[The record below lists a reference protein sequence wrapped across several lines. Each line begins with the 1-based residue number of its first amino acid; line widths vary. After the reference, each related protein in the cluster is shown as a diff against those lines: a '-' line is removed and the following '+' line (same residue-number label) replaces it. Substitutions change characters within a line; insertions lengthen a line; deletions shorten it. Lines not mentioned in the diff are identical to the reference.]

1 MRDYKISLAGDLGS
15 GKSTVGE
22 ILSEKYGLKKVSIG
36 QILREMA
43 QNHNMTVAE
52 FNVYMESHPE
62 YDNLVDDK
70 LKSYE
75 NERGNFL
82 FDSRMAWHFVPSGFS
97 VYMKV
102 DVKTAAVRIM
112 NAQREHEKYPSVE
125 VAVEKLTERRNSEL
139 LRYNSLYGVDIV
151 DMNNY
156 DLVVD
161 TSGKTPQEVALIII
175 ENFEKW
181 LQGDNA

>member
-1 MRDYKISLAGDLGS
+1 MKDYKISLAGDLGS
-15 GKSTVGE
+15 GKTTVGE
-22 ILSEKYGLKKVSIG
+22 ILSQKYNLKKISIG

-43 QNHNMTVAE
+43 QAQGMTVAE
-52 FNVYMESHPE
+52 FNTYMETHPE

-75 NERGNFL
+75 TISGNFL
-82 FDSRMAWHFVPSGFS
+82 FDSRMAWHFVPSGYS

-102 DVKTAAVRIM
+102 DVETAALRIM
-112 NAQREHEKYPSVE
+112 NAQRENEKYPNVQ
-125 VAVEKLTERRNSEL
+125 VAVDKLTERRKSEL
-139 LRYNSLYGVDIV
+139 LRYNSLYGVNIA

-161 TSGKTPQEVALIII
+161 TSGKTPEEVAEVIIK
-175 ENFEKW
+175 NFEKW
-181 LQGDNA
+181 LND

>member
-1 MRDYKISLAGDLGS
+1 MKDYKISLAGDLGS

-22 ILSEKYGLKKVSIG
+22 ILSKKYNLQKVSIG

-43 QNHNMTVAE
+43 TERGMTVAE
-52 FNVYMESHPE
+52 FNVYMETHPE

-75 NERGNFL
+75 GLSGNYL
-82 FDSRMAWHFVPSGFS
+82 FDSRMAWHFVPSSFA

-102 DVKTAAVRIM
+102 GVEAAAKRII
-112 NAQREHEKYPSVE
+112 NAQREHEKYDSVE
-125 VAVEKLTERRNSEL
+125 DAVNKLIERRNSEL

-151 DMNNY
+151 DMDNY

-161 TSGKTPQEVALIII
+161 TSDKTPDQVASVII

-181 LQGDNA
+181 LND

>member
-1 MRDYKISLAGDLGS
+1 MKDYKISLAGDLGS
-15 GKSTVGE
+15 GKTTVGE
-22 ILSEKYGLKKVSIG
+22 ILSEKYNLKKISIG

-43 QNHNMTVAE
+43 QAQGMTVAE
-52 FNVYMESHPE
+52 FNVYMETHPE

-75 NERGNFL
+75 NISGNYL
-82 FDSRMAWHFVPSGFS
+82 FDSRMAWHFVPSGYS

-102 DVKTAAVRIM
+102 DVETAALRIM
-112 NAQREHEKYPSVE
+112 NAERENEKYPNVQ
-125 VAVEKLTERRNSEL
+125 VAVDKLVERRKSEL
-139 LRYNSLYGVDIV
+139 LRYNSLYGVNIA

-161 TSGKTPQEVALIII
+161 TSGKTPEQVANVII

-181 LQGDNA
+181 LND

>member
-1 MRDYKISLAGDLGS
+1 MKDYKISLAGDLGS
-15 GKSTVGE
+15 GKTTVGE
-22 ILSEKYGLKKVSIG
+22 ILSQKYNLKKISIG

-43 QNHNMTVAE
+43 QAQGMTVAE
-52 FNVYMESHPE
+52 FNTYMETHPE

-75 NERGNFL
+75 TESGNFL
-82 FDSRMAWHFVPSGFS
+82 FDSRMAWHFVPSGYS

-102 DVKTAAVRIM
+102 DVETAALRIM
-112 NAQREHEKYPSVE
+112 NADRENEKYPNVQ
-125 VAVEKLTERRNSEL
+125 VAVQKLIERRKSEL
-139 LRYNSLYGVDIV
+139 IRYNSLYGVDIAN
-151 DMNNY
+151 MKNY

-161 TSGKTPQEVALIII
+161 TSGKTPEDVANVII

-181 LQGDNA
+181 IKE